1 LKQKMSKGEVMALV
15 KLTVRQ
21 AKLGMQNTKDT
32 LMIGATPSYCLG
44 CGNSFPAGVNGIR
57 ASKVNHDAFSLSNA
71 TSLNDGGSKRR
82 PNPLRAFR
90 DVNKVPRPAST
101 IIGSF
106 APSSTIV
113 HNNMLHKQ
121 S

>member
-1 LKQKMSKGEVMALV
+1 MALV

-21 AKLGMQNTKDT
+21 AKVGMENTKDK

-44 CGNSFPAGVNGIR
+44 CGNTFPAGVNGIR
-57 ASKVNHDAFSLSNA
+57 ASKVNHDAFSLS
-71 TSLNDGGSKRR
+71 DGGSKRR
-82 PNPLRAFR
+82 PSPLRAFR
-90 DVNKVPRPAST
+90 DVNKVPRPASA

-121 S
+121 P